1 MRIGMLG
8 GSFDP
13 PHIGHLII
21 AEEARWQCELDTILF
36 MVTSHPPHK
45 SEPEAAPEDRF
56 RMVKL
61 AIEGMPAF
69 SPSRMEI
76 DRGGSSYT
84 AQTLKELHRL
94 YPNASLYL
102 IIGADSVL
110 DLSAWKNPDA
120 VVEMA
125 NLVVAPRPGFDLSQM
140 EPRLQEKTHVLETPT
155 VAISSTLVRRR
166 LHGGESIRFLVPD
179 VVERYIREHKLYSN

>member
-1 MRIGMLG
+1 MLG

-56 RMVKL
+56 RMVEL
-61 AIEGMPAF
+61 AIEGMPSF

-94 YPNASLYL
+94 YPKASLYL

-140 EPRLQEKTHVLETPT
+140 EPRLQDKTHVLETPT

-179 VVERYIREHKLYSN
+179 AVERYIREHKLYSN

>member
-21 AEEARWQCELDTILF
+21 AEEARWQCEVETVLF

-56 RMVKL
+56 RMVEL

-69 SPSRMEI
+69 RPSRMEI

-94 YPNASLYL
+94 YPEASLYL

-125 NLVVAPRPGFDLSQM
+125 HLVVAPRPGFDLSRM
-140 EPRLQEKTHVLETPT
+140 EPRLRDRTHVLDTPS

-166 LHGGESIRFLVPD
+166 LHKGESIRFLVPD
-179 VVERYIREHKLYSN
+179 AVERYIHEHGLYSN